1 MKRFYF
7 AAIALL
13 LALALAACASSND
26 KTDSTKQEEP
36 AAAAETTASAE
47 SAAVTE
53 TAAAE
58 TEPDAAEADTQ
69 TEAQPAVKTLEL
81 SNDVDMTVTLE
92 YPDSFTY
99 DEDYYESM
107 MSTRMVKKCGKLTG
121 DDFSVCM
128 AYVQSSYTGT
138 FDEWMNQFKKG
149 IYEEPVKDG
158 HKTIIFQNY
167 VKEGLFFAVPY
178 NTEEKTMFLMS
189 FMLPGEGHTS
199 EDYQTLYESEAV
211 QNILASIKV
220 DSTAVEA
227 ETIANEYYEIT
238 EAGGWTISERPNGGN
253 LIAKFQKPQLDPAA
267 FVQIHFTLSDAERSR
282 GYIMEGFPDGVEGE
296 ITIGDNTYWMLT
308 NGEGGFIFLHKQC
321 SSGTNGV
328 EITIGNCTVEDAMAL
343 LETVVVK

>member
-1 MKRFYF
+1 MRKLPFT
-7 AAIALL
+7 AIALL
-13 LALALAACASSND
+13 LVLALTACGGGNGKSND
-26 KTDSTKQEEP
+26 TKT
-36 AAAAETTASAE
+36 AE
-47 SAAVTE
+47 SAKVEEPSTIE
-53 TAAAE
+53 AE
-58 TEPDAAEADTQ
+58 TEPQ
-69 TEAQPAVKTLEL
+69 TETQPAVKTLEL

-92 YPDSFTY
+92 YPDVFTY

-107 MSTRMVKKCGKLTG
+107 MSTRMVKKCGKLTS

-138 FDEWMNQFKKG
+138 FGEWMNQFKKG
-149 IYEEPVKDG
+149 IYEEPDKDG

-167 VKEGLFFAVPY
+167 IKEGLFFAVPC

-199 EDYQTLYESEAV
+199 EDYQ
-211 QNILASIKV
+211 
-220 DSTAVEA
+220 
-227 ETIANEYYEIT
+227 IT
-238 EAGGWTISERPNGGN
+238 EAGGWTVSERPNGGN
-253 LIAKFQKPQLDPAA
+253 LITRFKKPQLDAAA
-267 FVQIHFTLSDAERSR
+267 FVEISFTLSDAERSR

-321 SSGTNGV
+321 SSGANGV
-328 EITIGNCTVEDAMAL
+328 KIMIGNCTVEDAMQL

>member
-1 MKRFYF
+1 MRKLSFT
-7 AAIALL
+7 AIALL
-13 LALALAACASSND
+13 LVLALTACGGGDGKSSD
-26 KTDSTKQEEP
+26 TKT
-36 AAAAETTASAE
+36 AE
-47 SAAVTE
+47 SATVEETSAIDTE
-53 TAAAE
+53 PESQAE
-58 TEPDAAEADTQ
+58 T
-69 TEAQPAVKTLEL
+69 QPAVKTLEL

-92 YPDSFTY
+92 YPDGFTY

-128 AYVQSSYTGT
+128 AYTQSSYTGT
-138 FDEWMNQFKKG
+138 FDEWMGQFKKG
-149 IYEEPVKDG
+149 IYEEPDKDG

-167 VKEGLFFAVPY
+167 AKEGLFFAVPY

-189 FMLPGEGHTS
+189 FVLPGEGHTS
-199 EDYQTLYESEAV
+199 EDYQALYASEAV
-211 QNILASIKV
+211 QSILDSIKV

-238 EAGGWTISERPNGGN
+238 EAGGWTVSERPNGGN
-253 LIAKFQKPQLDPAA
+253 LIAKFKKPQLDSAA
-267 FVQIHFTLSDAERSR
+267 FVQILFTLSDAEKSR

-308 NGEGGFIFLHKQC
+308 NGEDGFVFLHKQC

>member
-1 MKRFYF
+1 MRKLHFT
-7 AAIALL
+7 AIALL
-13 LALALAACASSND
+13 LVLALTACGGGDGKSDDMKAS
-26 KTDSTKQEEP
+26 
-36 AAAAETTASAE
+36 E
-47 SAAVTE
+47 SATVEE
-53 TAAAE
+53 TSTIE
-58 TEPDAAEADTQ
+58 TEPESQ
-69 TEAQPAVKTLEL
+69 TETQPAVKTLEL
-81 SNDVDMTVTLE
+81 SNDVDMTVALE

-149 IYEEPVKDG
+149 IYEEPDKDG

-199 EDYQTLYESEAV
+199 EDYQALYESEAV
-211 QNILASIKV
+211 QSILASIKV

-238 EAGGWTISERPNGGN
+238 EAGGWTVSERPNGGN
-253 LIAKFQKPQLDPAA
+253 LVAKFKKPQLDPAA
-267 FVQIHFTLSDAERSR
+267 FVEIYFTLSDAERSR
-282 GYIMEGFPDGVEGE
+282 GYVMNGFPEGEEGE

-321 SSGTNGV
+321 SSGENGV
-328 EITIGNCTVEDAMAL
+328 LITIGNCTVEDATEL

>member
-1 MKRFYF
+1 MRKLHFT
-7 AAIALL
+7 AIALL
-13 LALALAACASSND
+13 LVLALTACGGGDGKSND
-26 KTDSTKQEEP
+26 TKT
-36 AAAAETTASAE
+36 AE
-47 SAAVTE
+47 STTMEETSTIDTEPESQTE
-53 TAAAE
+53 T
-58 TEPDAAEADTQ
+58 
-69 TEAQPAVKTLEL
+69 QPAVKTLEL

-92 YPDSFTY
+92 YPDSFAY
-99 DEDYYESM
+99 DEDYYESV

-220 DSTAVEA
+220 DST
-227 ETIANEYYEIT
+227 IANEYYEIT

-253 LIAKFQKPQLDPAA
+253 LVAKFQKPQLDPAA

-282 GYIMEGFPDGVEGE
+282 GYILESFPDGVEGE

>member
-1 MKRFYF
+1 MRKLSFT
-7 AAIALL
+7 AIALL
-13 LALALAACASSND
+13 LVLALTACGGGDGKSSD
-26 KTDSTKQEEP
+26 TKT
-36 AAAAETTASAE
+36 AE
-47 SAAVTE
+47 SAAVEETSAIDTE
-53 TAAAE
+53 PESQAE
-58 TEPDAAEADTQ
+58 T
-69 TEAQPAVKTLEL
+69 QPAVKTLEL

-92 YPDSFTY
+92 YPDGFTY

-128 AYVQSSYTGT
+128 AYTQSSYTGT
-138 FDEWMNQFKKG
+138 FDEWMGQFKKG
-149 IYEEPVKDG
+149 IYEEPDKDG

-167 VKEGLFFAVPY
+167 AKEGLFFAVPY

-189 FMLPGEGHTS
+189 FVLPGEGHTS
-199 EDYQTLYESEAV
+199 EDYQALYASEAV
-211 QNILASIKV
+211 QSILASIKV

-238 EAGGWTISERPNGGN
+238 EAGGWTVSERPNGGN
-253 LIAKFQKPQLDPAA
+253 LIAKFKKPQLDSAA
-267 FVQIHFTLSDAERSR
+267 FVQILFTLSDAERCR

-308 NGEGGFIFLHKQC
+308 NGEDGFVFLHKQC

>member
-1 MKRFYF
+1 MRKLHFT
-7 AAIALL
+7 AIALL
-13 LALALAACASSND
+13 IVLALTACGGGDGKSDDMKAS
-26 KTDSTKQEEP
+26 
-36 AAAAETTASAE
+36 E
-47 SAAVTE
+47 SATVEE
-53 TAAAE
+53 TSTIE
-58 TEPDAAEADTQ
+58 TEPESQ
-69 TEAQPAVKTLEL
+69 TETQPAVKTLEL
-81 SNDVDMTVTLE
+81 SNDVDMTVALE

-107 MSTRMVKKCGKLTG
+107 LSTRMVKKCGKLTG

-149 IYEEPVKDG
+149 IYEEPDKDG

-167 VKEGLFFAVPY
+167 VNEGLFFAVPY

-199 EDYQTLYESEAV
+199 EDYQALYESEAV

-267 FVQIHFTLSDAERSR
+267 FVEIHFTLSDAERSR

-328 EITIGNCTVEDAMAL
+328 EITIGNCTVEDATAL

>member
-1 MKRFYF
+1 MRKLHFT
-7 AAIALL
+7 AIALL
-13 LALALAACASSND
+13 LVLALTACGGGDGKSDDMKAS
-26 KTDSTKQEEP
+26 
-36 AAAAETTASAE
+36 E
-47 SAAVTE
+47 SATVEE
-53 TAAAE
+53 TSTIE
-58 TEPDAAEADTQ
+58 TEPESQ
-69 TEAQPAVKTLEL
+69 TETQPAVKTLEL
-81 SNDVDMTVTLE
+81 SNDVDMTVALE

-107 MSTRMVKKCGKLTG
+107 LSTRMVKKCGKLTG

-149 IYEEPVKDG
+149 IYEEPDKDG

-199 EDYQTLYESEAV
+199 EDYQALYESEAV

-267 FVQIHFTLSDAERSR
+267 FVEIHFTLSDAERSR

-328 EITIGNCTVEDAMAL
+328 EITIGNCTVEDATAL